1 MTARKL
7 AQEMSTLTCELAR
20 ACNEKEKNFAAQFN
34 LTPAEFRCLRLFSNN
49 DSLPIKFLTKSLLIT
64 PGRTT
69 HILTSLEEKRLVKR
83 KADQKDKRNMIVELT
98 AKSKP
103 FIKNLNENHIK
114 IHEEILQHIKKNDR
128 EVIVKALNEVIDAL
142 SKWTDKKK

>member
-1 MTARKL
+1 MTARNL
-7 AQEMSTLTCELAR
+7 AQEMSSLTCELAR
-20 ACNEKEKNFAAQFN
+20 ACNEKEKKFAAQFN

-49 DSLPIKFLTKSLLIT
+49 DALPIKFLTKSLGIT

-128 EVIVKALNEVIDAL
+128 EIIIKAIQEVIDAL
-142 SKWTDKKK
+142 SMWTDKKK